1 MPPRRAYSRAQST
14 QPVRVRPLPPAAPY
28 PAPPAGF
35 RAPVPAARPAVPARR
50 PRRKSNGLLWLAA
63 GIAALVFMSCA
74 ALTLMLAF
82 TYMNGILPGV
92 TALGVPLA
100 GLSID
105 EAAQKLAQTGAQIR
119 LTDGQNAW
127 RFPAADLGLTLDST
141 ATARAAYE
149 QGRSD
154 WTSILAAFLGRVEVP
169 PVLQVDPPSLQLALQ
184 TNADQFNQSPVNAGV
199 AFIAGEVQ
207 STPPQ
212 AGRVLDV
219 AATVA
224 RVQADP
230 AAALADGRL
239 ELVMQTVA
247 PAITDSTP
255 MLQQAR
261 NLLSSPLDIRI
272 YDPITGDSVYWSAPP
287 QEWASWLTAEPDSS
301 APTGLVLSAAD
312 APVRAYLN
320 ARSAV
325 LDSSRYLNLDEAVTS
340 IQQGIRAGRPQPY
353 ARVYHRDRQYI
364 VQAGETITSIAW
376 DVGVPYLY
384 IVQANGGLE
393 SVSVGQSITI
403 PSPDT
408 FLPYPVNPDKRI
420 VVSISRQRTWVY
432 ENGQL
437 KWEWLAST
445 GIPDSPTWPGVY
457 QIISHEPNAYAGN
470 WNLWMPNFMGVYQP
484 IPGADFTNGFHGFP
498 TRGGSQLL
506 WTNSLGTRVTYGCIL
521 LSNDNIQLLYN
532 WAEEGVVVEIQA

>member
-28 PAPPAGF
+28 PAPPAVL
-35 RAPVPAARPAVPARR
+35 RPSAHPAVPSRR

-127 RFPAADLGLTLDST
+127 RFSAADLGLTLDST

-230 AAALADGRL
+230 AAALAGGRL

-340 IQQGIRAGRPQPY
+340 IQQGIRSGRPQPY
-353 ARVYHRDRQYI
+353 ARVYHRDHQHI